1 MHNEVYIVNDD
12 HMQVIQRVGLNGSKS
27 VIRIFSF
34 RILSFITEFVTLLL
48 L

>member
-27 VIRIFSF
+27 VIIVV
-34 RILSFITEFVTLLL
+34 IFITEFVTLLL

>member
-1 MHNEVYIVNDD
+1 MHNEVYTVNDD

-27 VIRIFSF
+27 VIIVV
-34 RILSFITEFVTLLL
+34 IFITEFVTLLL

>member
-34 RILSFITEFVTLLL
+34 ITEFVTLLL